1 MKQLVTAGLSLMLGV
16 GIGAGAV
23 LTSSRLRAQSQV
35 DDGAARLVITPA
47 AALSGRW
54 VTTGPMTWLGKTPQ
68 FSSSRIRRAAVA
80 GLGTSATTA
89 SSFRSPWRPR
99 QPATRRPYF
108 ARRFFFPVAFLRS
121 TTAELVLATCDLS
134 WAEAK

>member
-54 VTTGPMTWLGKTPQ
+54 VTTGPMTWLGKTPPLQ
-68 FSSSRIRRAAVA
+68 FIKDTKSGGCWIGNIGDNGVFVSIAVA
-80 GLGTSATTA
+80 PTSA
-89 SSFRSPWRPR
+89 
-99 QPATRRPYF
+99 
-108 ARRFFFPVAFLRS
+108 
-121 TTAELVLATCDLS
+121 CD
-134 WAEAK
+134 